1 MSYLNSVLLG
11 LLVLVLPGL
20 ILVLAWSEGSRAAL
34 FGFLELSLRR
44 AQARFRPRPALAWIA
59 WARRAHR
66 GSLARAFIAE
76 AARTGDPEGLLE
88 EGLLY
93 WEGGWGAGG
102 KEAAAVRFRQAAEAG
117 LPEAMYW
124 VAEGLRWGTGGAPD
138 PEGALAWLR
147 RGATAGSGACMAA
160 LAAALRMKGDLEARE
175 EAARWEARLGAT
187 GADPQPRRSAA
198 QGRAGDVEPDVLVRT
213 MGQASE
219 FATAWFERPGI
230 RPLLPIIGWTAILLV
245 AGTAAT
251 LLLLPFLFGGIF
263 VVPMLV
269 ALAML
274 LPLAWRMRRD
284 HRPGLAVRRHLDR
297 ARAGDPEAAYHMGMA
312 CLQGRE
318 GVPKDPAEA
327 RRWLGLAAQ
336 KGHLEAMVE
345 LSALLRWDLG
355 GFKDPKGADAWLQRA
370 AQAGH
375 GGARARLAE
384 LDTTQEE

>member
-20 ILVLAWSEGSRAAL
+20 LLALAWSEGSRAAL
-34 FGFLELSLRR
+34 LGFLELSLRR
-44 AQARFRPRPALAWIA
+44 AQARFLPSPALAWIA

-66 GSLARAFIAE
+66 GSLARAFITE

-102 KEAAAVRFRQAAEAG
+102 KEAAAARFRQAAEAG

-124 VAEGLRWGTGGAPD
+124 VAEGLHWGVHGTPD
-138 PEGALAWLR
+138 PEGASAWLR

-160 LAAALRMKGDLEARE
+160 LAAALRTKGDDAARE
-175 EAARWEARLGAT
+175 EAARWEARLVAT

-198 QGRAGDVEPDVLVRT
+198 QGRVGEPEPDVLVRT
-213 MGQASE
+213 MGQASD
-219 FATAWFERPGI
+219 FATAWFERPGV

-263 VVPMLV
+263 MVPLLV

-327 RRWLGLAAQ
+327 RRWLGFAAQ

-345 LSALLRWDLG
+345 LSALLRWNLG
-355 GFKDPKGADAWLQRA
+355 GFKDPKGADAWLLRA
-370 AQAGH
+370 AEAGH
-375 GGARARLAE
+375 EGARARVAE
-384 LDTTQEE
+384 LDSTQEE

>member
-11 LLVLVLPGL
+11 LLALILPGL
-20 ILVLAWSEGSRAAL
+20 ILALAWSEGSRAAL
-34 FGFLELSLRR
+34 LGFLELSLRR
-44 AQARFRPRPALAWIA
+44 AQARFLPRPAQAWIG

-66 GSLARAFIAE
+66 GSLARAFITE

-102 KEAAAVRFRQAAEAG
+102 KEAAAARFRQAAEAG

-124 VAEGLRWGTGGAPD
+124 VAEGLHWGARGTPD

-160 LAAALRMKGDLEARE
+160 LAATLRAKGGEADLAD
-175 EAARWEARLGAT
+175 AARWEARLGAT

-198 QGRAGDVEPDVLVRT
+198 MGRAGEAEPDVLVRT
-213 MGQASE
+213 MGQASDH
-219 FATAWFERPGI
+219 ATAWFERPGV
-230 RPLLPIIGWTAILLV
+230 RPLLPIFGWTAILLV

-263 VVPMLV
+263 MVPMVV

-297 ARAGDPEAAYHMGMA
+297 ARAGDPEAAYRMGLA
-312 CLQGRE
+312 CLQGRD

-327 RRWLGLAAQ
+327 RRWLGVAAEQ
-336 KGHLEAMVE
+336 GHLEAMVE
-345 LSALLRWDLG
+345 LSALLRWNLG
-355 GFKDPKGADAWLQRA
+355 GFKDPRAADAWLLRA
-370 AQAGH
+370 AEAGH
-375 GGARARLAE
+375 EGARARMAE